1 MKELDDA
8 KTAFAKISL
17 KHKDKQKAQKDV
29 LTAVESFYQT
39 LKNQPGIFSSGK
51 STALATSEKD
61 SWYQNT
67 KYAHLVKFI
76 LKGSRHTIDHRLVTK
91 NNRKKVPLQLRYRNY
106 VSYNDDGGELY
117 KAYRAIGQRNRRKVV
132 VG

>member
-1 MKELDDA
+1 MDPDNLDMTKLKGNDRKMAKQLDKAKGRSTRHLYITKIEEDIAAKKIEIGEAHKIALKELDDA

-67 KYAHLVKFI
+67 KYAHLVNLF
-76 LKGSRHTIDHRLVTK
+76 
-91 NNRKKVPLQLRYRNY
+91 
-106 VSYNDDGGELY
+106 
-117 KAYRAIGQRNRRKVV
+117 
-132 VG
+132 